1 MVSVPS
7 PRPVAGACML
17 FHFEKFL
24 GCYLSAKSQRKMIKF
39 LRRMP
44 VCALIFQFSLFTFYP
59 TYLGHFN
66 SKMEIFD
73 AHLDANQRWR
83 TRVALRAR
91 SRRHARIPR
100 LPKALKP
107 GNESQLNLQIVS
119 LSVTFLLW
127 KKNRR
132 LHVEKTSCRETRDS
146 SRSNL
151 TKWTVL

>member
-1 MVSVPS
+1 
-7 PRPVAGACML
+7 ML
-17 FHFEKFL
+17 VFFHFETSL
-24 GCYLSAKSQRKMIKF
+24 GCYLSAKRRRKMIKF

-107 GNESQLNLQIVS
+107 GNESQLNLQNCFLIGYF
-119 LSVTFLLW
+119 SV
-127 KKNRR
+127 
-132 LHVEKTSCRETRDS
+132 VEKKSYFTCGE
-146 SRSNL
+146 NFM
-151 TKWTVL
+151 